1 MTMTTPDRRRHTD
14 GPRAFIA
21 RLLVALLAT
30 AAFVDAAVA
39 QVYPDKPIRLL
50 VGYPAGGGV
59 DAMARLLAPRLEAEL
74 GQSIIVENRTGASGS
89 IAAGFVVKAAP
100 DGYTLF
106 LGESATLIA
115 PYLNLPLSFDPV
127 KSFAPVAGLFRLP
140 LVVIAGND
148 FKATNPRE
156 MVAALKAAPGKYSYG
171 SPGIGTVQHLAFE
184 SLKASTG
191 TSAVHVPYRGAAQ
204 IIPGVMGAQVALG
217 VVTAGSVAPQIKA
230 GNVHAIAM
238 MSGDK
243 LPGIEGIASFAN
255 TVPGFDAAPRIFLMA
270 PAKTP
275 EAVIQRLVVATQKAM
290 SNPELVAA
298 AAQQGAVPAFL
309 PPAALGTKLA
319 EESKA
324 WATVIR
330 DQKIVVE

>member
-1 MTMTTPDRRRHTD
+1 MKTSNPDRRARN
-14 GPRAFIA
+14 GSRAFLA
-21 RLLVALLAT
+21 RVLVALAST
-30 AAFVDAAVA
+30 VAFVDAAVA
-39 QVYPDKPIRLL
+39 DGAYPDRPIRLL

-59 DAMARLLAPRLEAEL
+59 DAVARLLAPRLEAEL
-74 GQSIIVENRTGASGS
+74 GQPIVIENRTGASGS

-106 LGESATLIA
+106 VGESATLIA
-115 PYLNLPLSFDPV
+115 PYLNLPLPFDPV

-148 FKATNPRE
+148 FKAADPRE
-156 MVAALKAAPGKYSYG
+156 MIAALKAAPGKYSYG

-217 VVTAGSVAPQIKA
+217 VVTAGSVAPQIRA

-243 LPGIEGIASFAN
+243 LPGLDGIPSFAD
-255 TVPGFDAAPRIFLMA
+255 TVPGFDAAPRIFLLA

-275 EAVIQRLVVATQKAM
+275 DAVVQRLVAATRKAM
-290 SNPELVAA
+290 ASPDLVTM

-309 PPAALGTKLA
+309 PPAALGARLA
-319 EESKA
+319 DESKA
-324 WATVIR
+324 WATVIH

>member
-1 MTMTTPDRRRHTD
+1 MKTKRRFVARWLIALLSTATVADGALAQAAAGYPDR
-14 GPRAFIA
+14 
-21 RLLVALLAT
+21 
-30 AAFVDAAVA
+30 
-39 QVYPDKPIRLL
+39 PIRLL

-59 DAMARLLAPRLEAEL
+59 DAVARLLAPRLEAEL
-74 GQSIIVENRTGASGS
+74 GQTIVIENRTGASGS

-148 FKATNPRE
+148 FKATGPRE
-156 MVAALKAAPGKYSYG
+156 MIAALKAAPGKYSYG

-204 IIPGVMGAQVALG
+204 IIPGVIGAQVALG

-238 MSGDK
+238 MSADK
-243 LPGIEGIASFAN
+243 LQGVEGIPSFAD

-275 EAVIQRLVVATQKAM
+275 DAVIQRLVAAVRKSM
-290 SNPELVAA
+290 SDPALVAM

-309 PPAALGTKLA
+309 PPAALGAKLA

-324 WATVIR
+324 WGTVIR

>member
-1 MTMTTPDRRRHTD
+1 MKTPDRRERTD
-14 GPRAFIA
+14 GPRTFVA

-30 AAFVDAAVA
+30 ATIVEAAIA
-39 QVYPDKPIRLL
+39 QGYPDKPIRLL

-115 PYLNLPLSFDPV
+115 PYLNLPLPFDPV

-156 MVAALKAAPGKYSYG
+156 MIAALKAAPGKYSYG

-204 IIPGVMGAQVALG
+204 IIPGVMGAQIALG

-230 GNVHAIAM
+230 GNVHAIGM

-243 LPGIEGIASFAN
+243 LPGVEGIPSFAD

-275 EAVIQRLVVATQKAM
+275 DAVIQRLVAATQKAM
-290 SNPELVAA
+290 SSPELVAA
-298 AAQQGAVPAFL
+298 AAQQGAVPSFL
-309 PPAALGTKLA
+309 PPAALGAKLL